1 MSDAWKRIDLDG
13 GGLQAANR
21 ALHGRLKRRGRA
33 WLAWLGFPLGLHR
46 AYLDDARGAWAWR
59 LATLV
64 TLGLA
69 WFEPRAALATAGAML
84 VVALVDLALIEHR
97 VIARNKALRIEAW
110 LRPAPGAPA
119 GFRGHYT
126 DAAGDDAPAPG
137 SRAPSFA
144 DQERMLAAIARE
156 KKRRGE

>member
-1 MSDAWKRIDLDG
+1 MSDAWKRIDLEG

-21 ALHGRLKRRGRA
+21 ALHARLKRRDRA

-46 AYLDDARGAWAWR
+46 AYLDDRRGTWAWR
-59 LATLV
+59 VATLGV
-64 TLGLA
+64 LGLA
-69 WFEPRAALATAGAML
+69 WFEPHAALGAAGVLLAI
-84 VVALVDLALIEHR
+84 ALVELALIERR

-126 DAAGDDAPAPG
+126 EAAGEDAAAPG

-144 DQERMLAAIARE
+144 EQERMLAAIARE
-156 KKRRGE
+156 KKRRSE